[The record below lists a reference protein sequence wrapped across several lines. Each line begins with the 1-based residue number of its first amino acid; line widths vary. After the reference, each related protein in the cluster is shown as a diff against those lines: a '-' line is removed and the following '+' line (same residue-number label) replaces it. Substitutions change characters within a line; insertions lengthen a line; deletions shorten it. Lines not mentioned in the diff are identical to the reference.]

1 MKCYILFSV
10 IFICKKELFGIFTCS
25 KYVFDICLICTDS
38 SMAAMDGSIRNL
50 ISIRS
55 LIIFCLSSTK
65 VRSNGSS
72 IIPGVAETYEPEP
85 WRMVITLRDA
95 SARIASRRELLP
107 TFSRS
112 HITVSFG
119 SLSPGCR
126 FSSSMYLIILSA
138 ILWERVFLWNFAC
151 DLPPVAQYLDV

>member
-1 MKCYILFSV
+1 MMLIESDFHQIFNHLLF
-10 IFICKKELFGIFTCS
+10 IFNKGQAEWIINHP
-25 KYVFDICLICTDS
+25 
-38 SMAAMDGSIRNL
+38 GSGGNIW
-50 ISIRS
+50 
-55 LIIFCLSSTK
+55 T
-65 VRSNGSS
+65 
-72 IIPGVAETYEPEP
+72 EP

-138 ILWERVFLWNFAC
+138 ILLGKSFFLWNFAC
-151 DLPPVAQYLDV
+151 DFASCCPIPWCLVFLYVLNILSNISLAFFLSVTPGKYSLYPIVV